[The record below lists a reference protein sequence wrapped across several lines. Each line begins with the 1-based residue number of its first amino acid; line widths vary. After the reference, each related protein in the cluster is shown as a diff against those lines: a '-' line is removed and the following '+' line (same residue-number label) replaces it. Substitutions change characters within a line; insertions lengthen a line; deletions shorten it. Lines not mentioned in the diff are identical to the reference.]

1 MPNWVS
7 NDVSV
12 KASDGDL
19 REFYSRHIVKVD
31 GKQSFDFSTIV
42 PIDMSDEDYHGTE
55 TRTMKNGEEYRV
67 GGNWYEWNLEHWGT
81 KWNSC
86 NTDASDL
93 VDNGVVSFQTAW
105 CPPEPIMIS
114 LAKMYPT
121 FHFEWT
127 FLEEQGWGGV
137 YDYTNGKENI
147 TKRRLWDVPS
157 THDERIEI
165 FDYCYYCEDGDE
177 EEMEMCEGSELAN

>member
-1 MPNWVS
+1 MS
-7 NDVSV
+7 NDVSI

-147 TKRRLWDVPS
+147 PIIALTASAMLEVQ
-157 THDERIEI
+157 EQI
-165 FDYCYYCEDGDE
+165 FDAGMNDFVTKPFDPDE
-177 EEMEMCEGSELAN
+177 LYQKIESLIAFD